1 MKKKTPD
8 ILLYKS
14 CPCSDKYGQF
24 TRRKKKKKKGFTY
37 THFQTDTFFCFFCW
51 TCGAFLFSF
60 LCPCLAFWAF
70 FVVAGLAA
78 FFDLF
83 LVVAYRIKIKIC

>member
-1 MKKKTPD
+1 MKKHQIYFYISLVLALTNMD
-8 ILLYKS
+8 NLQ
-14 CPCSDKYGQF
+14 GG
-24 TRRKKKKKKGFTY
+24 KKKKGFTY

-60 LCPCLAFWAF
+60 LCPCLGFWAF